1 MKFTKATVAAM
12 QLPAGKS
19 DHIEFDEVTPGFGI
33 RIRES
38 GRRTWVAQMRVHGRT
53 RRLAIGDMRQ
63 VELEAA
69 RAAAKKFFA
78 ESTLGKDPVEASR
91 EARAKAAVTVGNV
104 VEEYLSAREK
114 DLRASTHKS
123 LSRYLRRQF
132 APLQGMPIDSVTRR
146 DVALVVAD
154 IAREH
159 GPSAAARARSALSA
173 FYGWALKEGIA
184 TGESNPVAFTND
196 PAQGEKP
203 RERVLS
209 PSETRAIWHSC
220 PDTDFGRIVKLLFLT
235 ACRRQE
241 IGSLEWSEIS
251 FDKALLTIPG
261 HKTKNHRTHKLPLVP
276 EAVELLQSVPR
287 RDGCPH
293 VFGGGR
299 IGFTSFSAPVKE
311 LQTCLA
317 ATGDVAE
324 QWSLHD
330 IRRTARSEMGELGVE
345 PWVGEQI
352 LNHTRAGIEGTYN
365 WAKLEK
371 QMRTALM
378 LWADRL
384 RAIIEGGESNV
395 VALRV

>member
-1 MKFTKATVAAM
+1 VGLEVARTAAKQFFAHAT
-12 QLPAGKS
+12 LGTDPIK
-19 DHIEFDEVTPGFGI
+19 
-33 RIRES
+33 
-38 GRRTWVAQMRVHGRT
+38 
-53 RRLAIGDMRQ
+53 
-63 VELEAA
+63 A
-69 RAAAKKFFA
+69 RA
-78 ESTLGKDPVEASR
+78 
-91 EARAKAAVTVGNV
+91 EARSKAAVTVGNV

-123 LSRYLRRQF
+123 LSRYLRRHF
-132 APLQGMPIDSVTRR
+132 APLQSVPIDTVTRR
-146 DVALVVAD
+146 HVALTVAD

-184 TGESNPVAFTND
+184 TSESNPVALTND
-196 PAQGEKP
+196 PAPSEKP

-209 PSETRAIWHSC
+209 PSEIRAIWRSC

-276 EAVELLQSVPR
+276 QAIELLQSIPR
-287 RDGCPH
+287 RDGNPH

-311 LQTCLA
+311 LQRCLA
-317 ATGDVAE
+317 ATGDATE

-330 IRRTARSEMGELGVE
+330 IRRSVRSEMGELDVE

-352 LNHTRAGIEGTYN
+352 LNHVRSGIEGVYN

-371 QMRTALM
+371 QMRTA
-378 LWADRL
+378 AHSVGRSPP
-384 RAIIEGGESNV
+384 RH
-395 VALRV
+395 R